1 MTKRALATT
10 TKAAV
15 QKTKPF
21 NIGCFKFT
29 DTGVE
34 VDGRPTFKETEGA
47 WDFVTRAHRSAG
59 HWMLGM
65 IEYIDSRKDW
75 GDKRDDLISYETGLS
90 EKSVGVYR
98 SIAKSVPPA
107 NRLDG
112 IGIGQ
117 LAVVAKLGEPE
128 QREWLEKSRDE
139 NWGRDQLKSEIQNSK
154 REKLISGKASGV
166 FAIEVVLHLDV
177 EAKSVTKAE
186 AIAQAAGEQMT
197 KVLQESILKASVH
210 KVRVR

>member
-1 MTKRALATT
+1 MVKRALATT
-10 TKAAV
+10 KASV
-15 QKTKPF
+15 PKTKPF

-34 VDGRPTFKETEGA
+34 VDGRPTYKETEGA
-47 WDFVTRAHRSAG
+47 WDFVTRAHRSAN
-59 HWMLGM
+59 HWMIAM

-75 GDKRDDLISYETGLS
+75 GDKRDQLISVETGLT
-90 EKSVGVYR
+90 EKTVGVYR
-98 SIAKSVPPA
+98 SIAKSVPPV
-107 NRLDG
+107 NRIEG

-139 NWGRDQLKSEIQNSK
+139 NWSRDQLKSEIRSAK

-166 FAIEVVLHLDV
+166 FQIEVVLYMDV

-186 AIAQAAGEQMT
+186 AEAQHAGEKMI
-197 KVLQESILKASVH
+197 KLLDEPILKASVH
-210 KVRVR
+210 AVRVR

>member
-1 MTKRALATT
+1 MTKRALATKT
-10 TKAAV
+10 AV
-15 QKTKPF
+15 TKTKPF
-21 NIGCFKFT
+21 NIGCFRFT

-47 WDFVTRAHRSAG
+47 WDFVTRAHRSAN
-59 HWMLGM
+59 HWMISM

-75 GDKRDDLISYETGLS
+75 GDKRDQLISHETGLA
-90 EKSVGVYR
+90 EKTVGVYR

-107 NRLDG
+107 NRLEGVG
-112 IGIGQ
+112 IGH

-139 NWGRDQLKSEIQNSK
+139 GWSRDELKSEIRSAK

-166 FAIEVVLHLDV
+166 FQIEVVLHLDV
-177 EAKSVTKAE
+177 EAKSVHKAE
-186 AIAQAAGEQMT
+186 ATAQAAGEQMI
-197 KVLQESILKASVH
+197 KVLDEAILKASVH
-210 KVRVR
+210 GVRVR